1 MQLGCDL
8 KRGDIVRAVFGGAIG
23 SDQAG
28 ERPAVVLSPTFINER
43 SPIIVIAPITSKK
56 TDRVYPY
63 EALIDPPEAG
73 LTYPSKALLLHARS
87 VDIQRLGAKLGELS
101 EETIGKIDTA
111 LKIAMGLDL
120 D

>member
-1 MQLGCDL
+1 VQLGCDL
-8 KRGDIVRAVFGGAIG
+8 RRGDIVRAVFGGTIG
-23 SDQAG
+23 SEQAG
-28 ERPAVVLSPTFINER
+28 ELPAVVLSPTFINER
-43 SPIIVIAPITSKK
+43 SPIVVIAPITSKK

-63 EALIDPPEAG
+63 EVLIDPPEAG
-73 LTYPSKALLLHARS
+73 LTLPSKALLLRARS

-101 EETIGKIDTA
+101 VETMCKIDIA